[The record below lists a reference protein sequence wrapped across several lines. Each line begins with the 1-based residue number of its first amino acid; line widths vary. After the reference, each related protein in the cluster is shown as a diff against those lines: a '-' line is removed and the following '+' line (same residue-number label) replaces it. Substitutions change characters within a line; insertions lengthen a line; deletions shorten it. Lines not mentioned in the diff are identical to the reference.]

1 MKIFN
6 LHHIAQSLL
15 KFLFNMWNIHSSLWW
30 ILISRRQ
37 RRLGKRRCWNKI
49 FIHRGIT
56 RHRIVWIPSSFKPDR
71 IGWKG
76 DSCWIPGHV
85 QKAYSRQD
93 WINFFLKIPNIYFGC
108 IYERLFVCS
117 NIKDWIMNF
126 VQNYISFLYKSD
138 WIISVL
144 EFKDRYNREYLPN
157 ILRRKFPFYHPV
169 FNVWL

>member
-6 LHHIAQSLL
+6 LHHIAQSL

-93 WINFFLKIPNIYFGC
+93 WIKLLFENTKYIFRMYLWTAVCLLEYKRLNNEFCSKLYYFFC
-108 IYERLFVCS
+108 RL
-117 NIKDWIMNF
+117 
-126 VQNYISFLYKSD
+126 NY
-138 WIISVL
+138 
-144 EFKDRYNREYLPN
+144 
-157 ILRRKFPFYHPV
+157 
-169 FNVWL
+169 